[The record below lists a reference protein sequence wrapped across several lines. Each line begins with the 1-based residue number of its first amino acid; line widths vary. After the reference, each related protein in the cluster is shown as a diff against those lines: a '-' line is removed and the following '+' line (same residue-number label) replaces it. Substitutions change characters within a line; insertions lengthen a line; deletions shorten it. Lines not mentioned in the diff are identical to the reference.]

1 MPELMLTLPFPPS
14 VNSYWRNTKR
24 GTLVSAKG
32 RAFRANAIAAVYEQL
47 KRRPKAIYEQL
58 KRRPKAIESNVF
70 VLVKLYPP
78 TKQARDIDNF
88 LKAPF
93 DALTHAGVWV
103 DDKQIK
109 KMDVEWMDVIKGGKL
124 EITIRQHSKS
134 VMYGHE

>member
-1 MPELMLTLPFPPS
+1 M
-14 VNSYWRNTKR
+14 
-24 GTLVSAKG
+24 
-32 RAFRANAIAAVYEQL
+32 
-47 KRRPKAIYEQL
+47 
-58 KRRPKAIESNVF
+58 
-70 VLVKLYPP
+70 KLYPP

-93 DALTHAGVWV
+93 DALTHAGVWG

-124 EITIRQHSKS
+124 EITIRQHSKR

>member
-1 MPELMLTLPFPPS
+1 
-14 VNSYWRNTKR
+14 V
-24 GTLVSAKG
+24 
-32 RAFRANAIAAVYEQL
+32 
-47 KRRPKAIYEQL
+47 YEQL

-124 EITIRQHSKS
+124 EITIRQHSNS

>member
-14 VNSYWRNTKR
+14 VNTYWRNTKR

-32 RAFRANAIAAVYEQL
+32 RVFRANAIAAVYEQL
-47 KRRPKAIYEQL
+47 KRRPKAI
-58 KRRPKAIESNVF
+58 ESDVF
-70 VLVKLYPP
+70 VSVKLYPP

-93 DALTHAGVWV
+93 DALTHAGVWG

-109 KMDVEWMDVIKGGKL
+109 KMDVEWMDVINGGKL